1 MLKRLRKKS
10 GEQRARDR
18 AAAPAGGDRAVER
31 AACGVSKMSD
41 MKLQNTDTAK
51 RLNTLSQMK
60 KTRGESQTENRSRF
74 STKNP

>member
-1 MLKRLRKKS
+1 
-10 GEQRARDR
+10 
-18 AAAPAGGDRAVER
+18 
-31 AACGVSKMSD
+31 MSD